1 MSAQRQR
8 QLAGDAFDDMHIT
21 YTISSLTA
29 DVIDGAFDMD
39 RTTGQLVVARALD
52 REQQSEY
59 RLEIRALDTSA
70 SNNPQSSAV
79 TVRVEIADVNDN
91 APAWLEDPITVLVP
105 ENSGA
110 GVCVYN
116 FTAYD
121 ADADANGDVQY
132 RVLAEH
138 PRATDGE
145 TPTFGIDPL
154 TGALTVL
161 RATLDYE
168 RLTEYLLVVEAT
180 DQSANRS
187 ERLSTA
193 VTARIVL
200 TDENDN
206 APVFVS
212 PPADDSVIVLSD
224 ATDVGHVV
232 AHIVAVDAD
241 SGANGRVRY
250 AIVAGNEEEHF
261 HIDAV
266 TGHVRVLK
274 PLVRANAAAAAPIET
289 GGGGGRRDRQYA
301 GSVMSSGRFT
311 LTVAAIDGGLP
322 SGLETRTVVQLVVQG
337 ASQHP
342 PRFVEAVYHANVSEN
357 LAAGAYVAR
366 VLARSQR
373 GEHCEYISN

>member
-1 MSAQRQR
+1 
-8 QLAGDAFDDMHIT
+8 MHIT
-21 YTISSLTA
+21 YTIISLTA

-39 RTTGQLVVARALD
+39 RLTGQLVVARALD
-52 REQQSEY
+52 RELQPEY

-79 TVRVEIADVNDN
+79 TVRVEIVDVNDN

-105 ENSGA
+105 ENSGV

-116 FTAYD
+116 FTAFD
-121 ADADANGDVQY
+121 ADADANGVVQY
-132 RVLAEH
+132 RVLAQH
-138 PRATDGE
+138 PRADGE
-145 TPTFGIDPL
+145 TPAFGIDPL

-161 RATLDYE
+161 QATLDYE

-224 ATDVGHVV
+224 ATGVGHVV

-250 AIVAGNEEEHF
+250 GIVAGNEEEHF

-266 TGHVRVLK
+266 SGHVRVLK
-274 PLVRANAAAAAPIET
+274 PLVRATTA
-289 GGGGGRRDRQYA
+289 GGALMEAGGNGRRDRQYA

-357 LAAGAYVAR
+357 LAAGTYVAR

-373 GEHCEYISN
+373 GDNCE